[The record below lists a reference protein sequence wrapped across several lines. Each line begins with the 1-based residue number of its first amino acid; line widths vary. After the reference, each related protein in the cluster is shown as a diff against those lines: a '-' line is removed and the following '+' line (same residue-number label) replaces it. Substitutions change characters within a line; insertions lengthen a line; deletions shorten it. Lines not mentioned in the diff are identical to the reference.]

1 MTTTPDVS
9 LVEMRIGK
17 VVGLRVAED
26 ETFECVVLDEVAG
39 DRRLAIQIGP
49 TEAFSLIAHLGGID
63 FGRPQV
69 YQFVASVVRALDG
82 RVRQVRIDRL
92 VEGAYAATVEVEG
105 PKGVELL
112 DARSSDALNLAA
124 LVDSPIFVAPE
135 VLEDGDARRAGESAG
150 ADLLRRALAAPPMTV
165 IKRTAK

>member
-92 VEGAYAATVEVEG
+92 VEGAYAATVEG
-105 PKGVELL
+105 PNGVELL